1 MLPKL
6 TEITVT
12 LIGIALAACAIIFDG
27 RWLDAHFLPSFFVS
41 RSVYVLVAWL
51 IRVATAAIGV
61 ALVLFLRRR
70 IGNFVVRPQRLRPLT
85 SEARAAPAVV
95 FAFGA
100 TGATLLR

>member
-12 LIGIALAACAIIFDG
+12 LIGIALAACAVVFDG

-41 RSVYVLVAWL
+41 RSVYILVAWL
-51 IRVATAAIGV
+51 VRIATAAIGV

-70 IGNFVVRPQRLRPLT
+70 IGNFVVATQTRPRLASR
-85 SEARAAPAVV
+85 ARATPAVV
-95 FAFGA
+95 LGF
-100 TGATLLR
+100 